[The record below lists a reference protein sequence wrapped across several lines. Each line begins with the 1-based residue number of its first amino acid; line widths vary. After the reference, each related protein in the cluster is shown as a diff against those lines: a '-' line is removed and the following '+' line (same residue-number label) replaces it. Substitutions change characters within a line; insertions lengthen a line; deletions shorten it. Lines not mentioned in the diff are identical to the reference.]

1 MNPVN
6 SRSVPATIGGV
17 HATTSRVHVTFSRV
31 PTTVSQVPTTVGRVP
46 LTVGRRRGEIAAE
59 YHTCLTPY
67 RVKPG
72 ISNMFHKWIGH
83 VRWTLT

>member
-6 SRSVPATIGGV
+6 SGSMPVIIGRV
-17 HATTSRVHVTFSRV
+17 HATTDRAHAIF
-31 PTTVSQVPTTVGRVP
+31 SQVPTIVDRVP
-46 LTVGRRRGEIAAE
+46 VTVGRRRGEIAAE

-72 ISNMFHKWIGH
+72 TLDMFHKWIGH
-83 VRWTLT
+83 V